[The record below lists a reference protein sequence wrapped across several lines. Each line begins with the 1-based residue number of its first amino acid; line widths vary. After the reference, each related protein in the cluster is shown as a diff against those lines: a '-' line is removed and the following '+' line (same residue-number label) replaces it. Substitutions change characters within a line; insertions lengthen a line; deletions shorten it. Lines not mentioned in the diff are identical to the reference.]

1 MELYCLKCKS
11 RNTVKNVVNKTAK
24 NGRVMVCGNCD
35 KCNTK
40 CNQFVKKSS
49 NDVATPTPKKVDVIK
64 ENVIKEDDIK
74 DVKKVVKIKKPRKSK
89 KDIIDLLNPP
99 KAQEVY

>member
-11 RNTVKNVVNKTAK
+11 KNTVKNIVNKTAK

-49 NDVATPTPKKVDVIK
+49 NDVATPTPKKETIKEDVIK
-64 ENVIKEDDIK
+64 EDVIKE
-74 DVKKVVKIKKPRKSK
+74 DVKKVVKIKKPRKGK